1 MGRLYH
7 QAFGAYQD
15 CRAPTMTEQKI
26 EQSFIDKLTELKYTY
41 RPDITDRAS
50 LERNFREKFEA
61 LNRVTLTPGEF
72 ARLLDEIITPDVF
85 SAARTLRDRNAFI
98 RDDGTPLNYTLVNIK
113 DWCKNTF
120 EVINQ
125 LRINTDYSHHRYDVI
140 ILINGVPVVQIE
152 LKTLGI
158 NPRRAMEQI
167 VEYKN
172 DPGNGYTRTLLC
184 FIQLFIVSNRDS
196 TYYFAN
202 NNARHFAFNAE
213 ERFLPI
219 YQFASEDNK
228 KITHLD
234 DFADTFLVKCTLG
247 QTISRYTVL
256 IASEQKLMMM
266 RPYQIYAVKAIV
278 ECIHQNCGNGYI
290 WHTTGSGKT
299 LTSFKASTLLKDNPD
314 IEKCLF
320 VVDRKDLDRQ
330 TREEFNRFQEGCV
343 EENTN
348 TGALVRRLLSDDYA
362 DKVIVTTIQKLGLA
376 LDENSKRNKQQK
388 KDGKATYK
396 EQLEPLSNK
405 RIVFI
410 FDECHRSQFGENH
423 KAIKEFFPKAQ
434 LFGFTGTPIFEQ
446 NATSLKIEGQQASY
460 QTTVDLFQKQLH
472 AYTIT
477 HAIEDANVLRFH
489 VDYYK
494 VAGASSSRSQT
505 TREQDAPATVWE
517 YFNPLTEID
526 IRSGDNLPHWEQG
539 SVWYFVTFRLADSLP
554 QAVVDE
560 LKEERERWKQTH
572 DLDNLSPAEL
582 AEYHRLFSDRYEAL
596 LNAGSGSCVLRDE
609 VNAKI
614 VRDALQ
620 HFEGQRYLLD
630 EFVIMPNH
638 VHVLV
643 KPMNGHG
650 LSDITHSWKSFTANQ
665 INKRLGKTG
674 QFWQHESYDHI
685 VRHERAMAAIRRYI
699 RENPKVAGASSS
711 LISTAAASSRTRTTR
726 EQDAPATVP
735 KRAIVDAILTKHDAA
750 TGGRRFNALFATAS
764 INDAIE
770 YHALFKTLQ
779 AEKHAA
785 DPDFQP
791 LNIACVFSPPAE
803 GNKDVQ
809 QIQEDLP
816 QEKEDNQV
824 EPEKKKAALKAI
836 IKDYNTRYGSNHSVG
851 EFDLYYQDVQKRIKD
866 QQYFQSGGSFQLPM
880 TQKGAGCSRHHL
892 IDITIVVD
900 MLLTGFDS
908 KYLNTLY
915 VDKNL
920 KYHGLIQAFS
930 RTNRVL
936 NGTKPY
942 GNILD
947 FRQQQDAVDAAI
959 ALFSGENAGPKAREI
974 WLVDKAPVVIE
985 KLQDAVQ
992 KLDAF
997 MKSQGLACTP
1007 QAVPNLKGDE
1017 ARAAFINHFKEVQ
1030 RLKTQLDQYTDL
1042 SEDNAATIEHILP
1055 QENLLGF
1062 RGAYLETAQRLKA
1075 QQGKDGD
1082 KPGANDVDQLDFEF
1096 VLFASSVIDYDYIM
1110 GLIARFTEQTPGK
1123 QKMSREQL
1131 VGLIQSDAKFMD
1143 VREDI
1148 AAYIVTLKAGE
1159 ALSETTIRE
1168 GYQRFEAEK
1177 QSQELAEL
1185 ATRHGLDAA
1194 ALQTFVETILQRMI
1208 FDGEALGDL
1217 MAPLGLGWKARTQK
1231 ELALMDEL
1239 TPLLRKRA
1247 QGRDISGL
1255 NAYEQ

>member
-1 MGRLYH
+1 MI
-7 QAFGAYQD
+7 
-15 CRAPTMTEQKI
+15 EQKI

-61 LNRVTLTPGEF
+61 LNRVRLTEGEF
-72 ARLLDEIITPDVF
+72 TRLLDEIVTSDVF
-85 SAARTLRDRNAFI
+85 AAARTLRDRNAFT

-120 EVINQ
+120 EVVNQ
-125 LRINTDYSHHRYDVI
+125 LRINTDYSHHRYDVLV
-140 ILINGVPVVQIE
+140 LINGVPCVQIE
-152 LKTLGI
+152 LKALGI

-167 VEYKN
+167 VKYKN
-172 DPGNGYTRTLLC
+172 NPGNGYTKTLLC
-184 FIQLFIVSNRDS
+184 FLQLFIVSNRTD
-196 TYYFAN
+196 TWYFAN

-247 QTISRYTVL
+247 HMISRYMVL

-278 ECIHQNCGNGYI
+278 DCIHQNCGNGYI

-348 TGALVRRLLSDDYA
+348 TGTLVRRLLSDDYA

-388 KDGKATYK
+388 RDGKATYK
-396 EQLEPLSNK
+396 EQLEPLSSK

-446 NATSLKIEGQQASY
+446 NATYLKVEGQQASY

-494 VAGASSSRSQT
+494 PEGKGAPKPGES
-505 TREQDAPATVWE
+505 
-517 YFNPLTEID
+517 
-526 IRSGDNLPHWEQG
+526 
-539 SVWYFVTFRLADSLP
+539 LA
-554 QAVVDE
+554 
-560 LKEERERWKQTH
+560 
-572 DLDNLSPAEL
+572 
-582 AEYHRLFSDRYEAL
+582 
-596 LNAGSGSCVLRDE
+596 
-609 VNAKI
+609 
-614 VRDALQ
+614 
-620 HFEGQRYLLD
+620 
-630 EFVIMPNH
+630 
-638 VHVLV
+638 
-643 KPMNGHG
+643 
-650 LSDITHSWKSFTANQ
+650 
-665 INKRLGKTG
+665 
-674 QFWQHESYDHI
+674 
-685 VRHERAMAAIRRYI
+685 
-699 RENPKVAGASSS
+699 
-711 LISTAAASSRTRTTR
+711 
-726 EQDAPATVP
+726 
-735 KRAIVDAILTKHDAA
+735 KRAIVEAILAKHDAA
-750 TGGRRFNALFATAS
+750 TGGRRFNALLATAS

-779 AEKHAA
+779 DEKQKA
-785 DPDFQP
+785 DSGLQP

-803 GNKDVQ
+803 GDKDVQ

-816 QEKEDNQV
+816 QEKEDNEV

-836 IKDYNTRYGSNHSVG
+836 LADYNARFGSNHAVG

-866 QQYFQSGGSFQLPM
+866 QQWPNSDQPHA
-880 TQKGAGCSRHHL
+880 QK
-892 IDITIVVD
+892 IDITIVVE

-920 KYHGLIQAFS
+920 KHHGLIQAFS

-947 FRQQQDAVDAAI
+947 FRHQEKAVDEAI
-959 ALFSGENAGPKAREI
+959 ALFSGGKTGEQAREI
-974 WLVDKAPVVIE
+974 WLVDQAPVVIE
-985 KLQDAVQ
+985 KLQNAVN

-997 MKSQGLACTP
+997 MKSQGLACAP
-1007 QAVPNLKGDE
+1007 EAVPNLKGDE
-1017 ARAAFINHFKEVQ
+1017 ARSAFINHFKEVQ

-1042 SEDNAATIEHILP
+1042 SEDNAATIEQILP
-1055 QENLLGF
+1055 KENLLGF

-1075 QQGKDGD
+1075 QQGRGTN
-1082 KPGANDVDQLDFEF
+1082 KPSPDVDQLDFEF
-1096 VLFASSVIDYDYIM
+1096 VLFASAVIDYDYIM

-1123 QKMSREQL
+1123 QKMNREQL

-1143 VREDI
+1143 EREDI
-1148 AAYIVTLKAGE
+1148 GAYIATLKAGE
-1159 ALSETTIRE
+1159 GLSEKSIRE
-1168 GYQRFEAEK
+1168 GYQRFKAEK
-1177 QSQELAEL
+1177 QSQELADL
-1185 ATRHGLDAA
+1185 ATRHGLATA
-1194 ALQTFVETILQRMI
+1194 ALQTFVDGILLRMI
-1208 FDGEALGDL
+1208 FDGEQLNDL
-1217 MAPLGLGWKARTQK
+1217 MSPLGLGWKARTQK

-1247 QGRDISGL
+1247 QNRDISGL